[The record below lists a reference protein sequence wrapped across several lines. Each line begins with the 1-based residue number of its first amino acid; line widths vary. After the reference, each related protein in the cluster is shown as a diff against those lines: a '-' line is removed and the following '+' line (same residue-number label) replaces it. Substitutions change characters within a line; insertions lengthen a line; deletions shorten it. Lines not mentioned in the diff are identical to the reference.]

1 MPGRE
6 DVFQQALNEGHSAAW
21 DQDWAKAAE
30 AYRRAVEEFPD
41 RPKGWTNLGLALMQ
55 LHRYEEALQAYQRAA
70 ALSPND
76 PVPFEKLAALSERLG
91 NIQAAIQAAL
101 KAAELYIT
109 QREVEKAIEN
119 WTHVITLDPE
129 HILARSRLALV
140 YERLQ
145 KPQQAVQEYLALAS
159 VLQRSGHL
167 DKAKQMLEKA
177 AQLMPQSTEVKQALT
192 LFQSGQLLPKP
203 LRPKGGTGPIRMAQ
217 VRQVTEGAVPVGMD
231 PVAEAHKKALTR
243 LADLLFEMSQE
254 ERDAAERRD
263 LRTLLRGTGKL
274 SQQADQQMILL
285 HLGQAIDAHTRGED
299 EQAAEE
305 LERVLESG
313 FDHAAVHFLLGYLR
327 FQSGRPESAQRR
339 LQHALKHT
347 EFALGTRLLL
357 GRIHLQNGHLQEAVV
372 NFLEALRLAD
382 LQTVSEGQREALRM
396 AYEPLIEAHRQEQ
409 NEAVLHQICE
419 NIQSVLTR
427 SDWRQHLVKVRAG
440 MLSENGAPVPLAEV
454 LLQAQSSAI
463 LDEMHRIHQLV
474 RQGYL
479 RAAMEEAFFAL
490 NLAPTYIPL
499 HNLIAEILIQEEHLR
514 EAIAKLHVIARTYHV
529 RGDVEQATH
538 YLERILEI
546 DPLNLDVRRQLAE
559 DLKNSGRIRDAIRV
573 YMDLAAAYTH
583 LADLENARQIYVQA
597 LRMIQEH
604 PTEKEWSLQILQQ
617 MADIDMQR
625 LDWKQAIRVFEQI
638 RTLKPED
645 EATRRQLVELNL
657 RLGQITQARM
667 EMESYLTYLESTQ
680 NIPAAILFLEG
691 LIQEHPQVT
700 WMRKALADLY
710 RRVGRLEEAIA
721 QYDALG
727 ELELNAGNRAGAI
740 EAVQAI
746 LALNPPNAEAYR
758 AVLAQL
764 QQKREV
770 E

>member
-41 RPKGWTNLGLALMQ
+41 RAKGWSNLGLALVQ

-91 NIQAAIQAAL
+91 NIQGAIQAAL

-109 QREVEKAIEN
+109 QREVEKAIQN

-129 HILARSRLALV
+129 HVLARSRLALV

-145 KPQQAVQEYLALAS
+145 QPQKAVEEYLALAS
-159 VLQRSGHL
+159 VLQRSGHP

-177 AQLMPQSTEVKQALT
+177 AQLMPQSTEVKQALA

-217 VRQVTEGAVPVGMD
+217 VRQATERTVPVGMD
-231 PVAEAHKKALTR
+231 PIAEAHKKALTR

-254 ERDAAERRD
+254 EESGAAERRD

-285 HLGQAIDAHTRGED
+285 HLGQAIDAHTRGEN

-305 LERVLESG
+305 LEHVLESG
-313 FDHAAVHFLLGYLR
+313 FDHAAVHFLLGYLY
-327 FQSGRPESAQRR
+327 FQSGRLESAQRR
-339 LQHALKHT
+339 LQHALKHA

-357 GRIHLQNGHLQEAVV
+357 GRTHLQGGNLQEAVV
-372 NFLEALRLAD
+372 HFLEALRLAD
-382 LQTVSEGQREALRM
+382 LQTVPEGQREALRM

-409 NEAVLHQICE
+409 NEAVLRQICE

-427 SDWRQHLVKVRAG
+427 SDWQQHLLKVRSG
-440 MLSENGAPVPLAEV
+440 MPSENGAPAPLAEV

-499 HNLIAEILIQEEHLR
+499 HNLIAEILIQEEHLQ
-514 EAIAKLHVIARTYHV
+514 EAIAKLHMIARTYHV
-529 RGDVEQATH
+529 RGDVEQAIH

-559 DLKNSGRIRDAIRV
+559 DLKNNGRIRDAIRV
-573 YMDLAAAYTH
+573 YMELAAAYTH

-604 PTEKEWSLQILQQ
+604 PTEKEWGLQILQR

-657 RLGQITQARM
+657 RLGQVAQAQM
-667 EMESYLTYLESTQ
+667 EMESYLTYLESTH

-691 LIQEHPQVT
+691 LIQEHPQVA

-710 RRVGRLEEAIA
+710 RKVGRLEDAIA

-746 LALNPPNAEAYR
+746 LALNPPNADAYR

-764 QQKREV
+764 QQKA
-770 E
+770 

>member
-41 RPKGWTNLGLALMQ
+41 RPKGWINLGLALMQ
-55 LHRYEEALQAYQRAA
+55 LQRYEEALQAYQRAA

-109 QREVEKAIEN
+109 QREVEKAIQN
-119 WTHVITLDPE
+119 WTHIITLDPE
-129 HILARSRLALV
+129 HVLARSRLALV

-145 KPQQAVQEYLALAS
+145 QPQKAVQEYLALAS

-217 VRQVTEGAVPVGMD
+217 VRQVTEATVPVGMD

-254 ERDAAERRD
+254 EERSAAERRD

-285 HLGQAIDAHTRGED
+285 HLGQAIDAHTRGEN

-305 LERVLESG
+305 LEHVLESG
-313 FDHAAVHFLLGYLR
+313 FDHAAIHFLLGYLR
-327 FQSGRPESAQRR
+327 FQSGRLESAQRR
-339 LQHALKHT
+339 LQHALKHA

-372 NFLEALRLAD
+372 HFLEALRLAD
-382 LQTVSEGQREALRM
+382 LQTVPEGQREALRM

-409 NEAVLHQICE
+409 EEAMLRQICE

-440 MLSENGAPVPLAEV
+440 MPSENGAPAPLAEV

-514 EAIAKLHVIARTYHV
+514 EAIAKLYVIARTYRV

-559 DLKNSGRIRDAIRV
+559 DLEQNGRIREAIRV
-573 YMDLAAAYTH
+573 YMELAEVYTR
-583 LADLENARQIYVQA
+583 LADLENARQTCVQA
-597 LRMIQEH
+597 LRMIQGQ
-604 PTEKEWSLQILQQ
+604 PAEKEWSLQILQR
-617 MADIDMQR
+617 MADIDLQR

-657 RLGQITQARM
+657 RLGQVTQARM

-680 NIPAAILFLEG
+680 NIAAAILFLEG
-691 LIQEHPQVT
+691 LIQEHPQVN

-710 RRVGRLEEAIA
+710 RRAGRLEEAIA

-746 LALNPPNAEAYR
+746 LALNPPNADAYR

-764 QQKREV
+764 QQKA
-770 E
+770 

>member
-6 DVFQQALNEGHSAAW
+6 DLFQQALNEGHSAAW
-21 DQDWAKAAE
+21 DQDWARAAE
-30 AYRRAVEEFPD
+30 AYRRAIDEFPD

-55 LHRYEEALQAYQRAA
+55 LHKYEEALQAYQRAA
-70 ALSPND
+70 ELSPND
-76 PVPFEKLAALSERLG
+76 PLPFEKLAALSERLG

-109 QREVEKAIEN
+109 QREIEKAIQN
-119 WTHVITLDPE
+119 WTHVTTLDPE
-129 HILARSRLALV
+129 HLLARSRLALV
-140 YERLQ
+140 YERLNQPQ
-145 KPQQAVQEYLALAS
+145 KAVQEYLALAS

-177 AQLMPQSTEVKQALT
+177 AQLMPHSTEVKQALA

-203 LRPKGGTGPIRMAQ
+203 IRPKGGTGPIRMAQ
-217 VRQVTEGAVPVGMD
+217 VRQVTEATVPVGVD
-231 PVAEAHKKALTR
+231 PIAEAHKKALTR
-243 LADLLFEMSQE
+243 LADLLFEISQE
-254 ERDAAERRD
+254 DEQSAERRD
-263 LRTLLRGTGKL
+263 LRMLLRGTGKL
-274 SQQADQQMILL
+274 SHQADQQMILL
-285 HLGQAIDAHTRGED
+285 HLGQAIDAHTRGEN

-305 LERVLESG
+305 LEHVLDAG

-327 FQSGRPESAQRR
+327 FQSGRLESAQRR
-339 LQHALKHT
+339 LQQAVKHAEL
-347 EFALGTRLLL
+347 ALGARLLL
-357 GRIHLQNGHLQEAVV
+357 GRIHLQNGHLQEAVGH
-372 NFLEALRLAD
+372 FLEALRLAD
-382 LQTVSEGQREALRM
+382 MQTVPEAQREALRK

-409 NEAVLHQICE
+409 DQALLHQICE
-419 NIQSVLTR
+419 NIQGVLMR
-427 SDWRQHLVKVRAG
+427 SDWQQHLARVRTS
-440 MLSENGAPVPLAEV
+440 LPSENGTPTPLAEV
-454 LLQAQSSAI
+454 LLQTQNSAI
-463 LDEMHRIHQLV
+463 LDEMHRVHQLI
-474 RQGYL
+474 RQGHL

-499 HNLIAEILIQEEHLR
+499 HNLIAEILIQQEHLR
-514 EAIAKLHVIARTYHV
+514 EAIAKLQVIARTYRV
-529 RGDVEQATH
+529 RGDMEQAAH

-546 DPLNLDVRRQLAE
+546 DPLNLDVRHQLAE
-559 DLKNSGRIRDAIRV
+559 DLANNGRIRDAIRV
-573 YMDLAAAYTH
+573 YMELAAAYTH

-597 LRMIQEH
+597 LRLTQEQ
-604 PTEKEWSLQILQQ
+604 PAEKEWSLQILQR

-638 RTLKPED
+638 RTLKPEE
-645 EATRRQLVELNL
+645 EAARRQLVELNL
-657 RLGQITQARM
+657 RLGQVAQARM
-667 EMESYLTYLESTQ
+667 EMESYLTYLESMR

-710 RRVGRLEEAIA
+710 RKVGRLEDAIA

-764 QQKREV
+764 QQKA
-770 E
+770 